1 MKTKV
6 VILRFYAH
14 YRFHLTEYGKAM
26 AEKFGFT
33 DDIDENGC
41 VIAKVYYQLLRKT
54 SRKGR
59 LVNVFFYK
67 IKQPCPQGLSSS
79 CPVPSRSSLASRD

>member
-1 MKTKV
+1 
-6 VILRFYAH
+6 
-14 YRFHLTEYGKAM
+14 M

-59 LVNVFFYK
+59 LVNVCLHK
-67 IKQPCPQGLSSS
+67 IKQLLPQGLSSS
-79 CPVPSRSSLASRD
+79 RPVASRPVPHSL

>member
-1 MKTKV
+1 
-6 VILRFYAH
+6 
-14 YRFHLTEYGKAM
+14 M

-41 VIAKVYYQLLRKT
+41 VAAKVYYQLLRKT

-59 LVNVFFYK
+59 LVN
-67 IKQPCPQGLSSS
+67 GLH
-79 CPVPSRSSLASRD
+79 CDAL

>member
-1 MKTKV
+1 
-6 VILRFYAH
+6 
-14 YRFHLTEYGKAM
+14 M

-59 LVNVFFYK
+59 LDWIYRS
-67 IKQPCPQGLSSS
+67 PQYNGLVVKKYSTCNIIACVCCSITRMYMDS
-79 CPVPSRSSLASRD
+79 NLRNNGPTV

>member
-1 MKTKV
+1 
-6 VILRFYAH
+6 
-14 YRFHLTEYGKAM
+14 M

-33 DDIDENGC
+33 DDIDANGC

-59 LVNVFFYK
+59 LVKVFLDK
-67 IKQPCPQGLSSS
+67 INHLRPQGLSSS
-79 CPVPSRSSLASRD
+79 RPVPSGPVPSRPVPHALQGIERTGHSERGCG